1 MDLKKYWREARAL
14 EQSLPEYVWMVS
26 VADVLRGHV
35 GEAIVEVG
43 AAIAAQLLIARSH
56 RLATEEEVRAER
68 ERQERAKRSAEVEGL
83 RKKGRVVV
91 EV

>member
-26 VADVLRGHV
+26 VADVLRGRV
-35 GEAIVEVG
+35 GDAIVEVG
-43 AAIAAQLLIARSH
+43 AALAAQLLMARSH
-56 RLATEEEVRAER
+56 RLATEEEVRAEK
-68 ERQERAKRSAEVEGL
+68 ERQEGAKKSSEAEEL